1 MEEKIV
7 GLYETQE
14 ENLRASMFNRMHL
27 TPENEK
33 IAHTY
38 LTMENEEN
46 IALLNEIQ
54 WQDLTDRFRTNGY
67 AEYLKWLRKNKR
79 TEELSRYVRFVVELG
94 GATAWNILAND
105 NYNAVLSDIE
115 SMLVYLTG
123 EHAEEQKMAIRAAMC
138 AWQLYKRQYMED
150 TKTLLLLGKENPEL
164 FLHALK
170 YCQKV
175 AKHREYG
182 RHHARMLLTAIYLY
196 WTEAETAP
204 QLTNQLLVDLIG
216 DISIMVPPARE
227 YSATE
232 VQCMQNYV
240 QTAKKDTPFPQE
252 VLSICQKRKGWMHV
266 TFHASCVFLA
276 LRHSVQFE
284 LLFRLMLAHGSSFAF
299 QIEALDTARAIVEDS
314 VFHENMEL
322 IEDMLP
328 IPDED
333 YIIWCLYGN
342 PTATGKREKILIK
355 CTHAECEAEIQRM
368 ATKNPDAIRAA
379 VQKADSEQYKKLT
392 MLVQTVQP
400 ALYKE
405 IHASYQEVF
414 CEKLVSELSRWYDEK
429 DKEITRQYFL
439 GKCSLDTFID
449 KIKEQE
455 QFSGYLQQSHYEN
468 VNNLKTIGEYQFYRR
483 VLIVALLKGS
493 IGFFAH
499 YPASEKCLAYSTDSL
514 SYDKEQIAG
523 IFEIFEKEQIP
534 VCLQLIALGTVYESR
549 KDKKEKFLFLTAY
562 VEVAIEQMQKNKEQW
577 EDSIAQVLIQNKEG
591 ANCICC
597 KILAQCDSLDRFKEQ
612 LFEIAKNTTEQI
624 QKLLVDI
631 FENHQEWEADILA
644 LLKSKSLKER
654 SIAIMVLE
662 EWINPAH
669 LELVK
674 EAFTQEKNQ
683 KLAVRLQDL
692 IGDLERAAAEE
703 NRTKSY
709 CREEEKLA
717 AKIYRGT
724 RRRKVEW
731 VKTIQF
737 PTVHFQYAPS
747 ENNVLDDKKS
757 ILNEHLVASPEYM
770 LAILASY
777 ADMEILGICQEAKIL
792 ASSLVPQE
800 FAAYIYT
807 LYSSWIAAGAEAKTR
822 WVLYAA
828 AIHGDAELLSLMQR
842 QLKDWAEHQRGAI
855 AADAVRAI
863 ALNGSAQALLLV
875 DQIARKFR
883 SNQVKNAAKEALND
897 AAIALGMSREELDD
911 RIIPNLGFNMQAE
924 RVLDYGSRTFTV
936 RLTPQLILEI
946 YDDNKKQ
953 LKKLPSA
960 GKQDD
965 AQKAAYAQEAFKQM
979 KKQLKLVITAQK
991 LRLDQVLTT
1000 ARFWKTQSWKELF
1013 VKNPVMH
1020 QFAVGLIWGF
1030 YENGQLKDTFRYM
1043 EDGSFNTVE
1052 EEEYS
1057 FPETGLIG
1065 LVHPLELSEECLQAW
1080 KEQLLDYEITQPVE
1094 QLNRP
1099 VYFVT
1104 EEEKGIEKITRFYG
1118 KTINSATFVGKLLSV
1133 GWVRGEIL
1141 DGGYFDNCYRS
1152 DREFGAEIT
1161 FSGCSVGYGNEEV
1174 TIDDLVFTKVVYDA
1188 SYKEETCTPDKVN
1201 QRYFSE
1207 VILQIARIVGE

>member
-1 MEEKIV
+1 M

-414 CEKLVSELSRWYDEK
+414 CEKLVSELSRWY
-429 DKEITRQYFL
+429 
-439 GKCSLDTFID
+439 
-449 KIKEQE
+449 
-455 QFSGYLQQSHYEN
+455 
-468 VNNLKTIGEYQFYRR
+468 
-483 VLIVALLKGS
+483 
-493 IGFFAH
+493 
-499 YPASEKCLAYSTDSL
+499 
-514 SYDKEQIAG
+514 
-523 IFEIFEKEQIP
+523 
-534 VCLQLIALGTVYESR
+534 
-549 KDKKEKFLFLTAY
+549 
-562 VEVAIEQMQKNKEQW
+562 
-577 EDSIAQVLIQNKEG
+577 
-591 ANCICC
+591 
-597 KILAQCDSLDRFKEQ
+597 
-612 LFEIAKNTTEQI
+612 
-624 QKLLVDI
+624 
-631 FENHQEWEADILA
+631 
-644 LLKSKSLKER
+644 
-654 SIAIMVLE
+654 
-662 EWINPAH
+662 
-669 LELVK
+669 
-674 EAFTQEKNQ
+674 
-683 KLAVRLQDL
+683 
-692 IGDLERAAAEE
+692 
-703 NRTKSY
+703 
-709 CREEEKLA
+709 
-717 AKIYRGT
+717 
-724 RRRKVEW
+724 
-731 VKTIQF
+731 
-737 PTVHFQYAPS
+737 
-747 ENNVLDDKKS
+747 
-757 ILNEHLVASPEYM
+757 
-770 LAILASY
+770 
-777 ADMEILGICQEAKIL
+777 
-792 ASSLVPQE
+792 
-800 FAAYIYT
+800 
-807 LYSSWIAAGAEAKTR
+807 
-822 WVLYAA
+822 
-828 AIHGDAELLSLMQR
+828 LSLI
-842 QLKDWAEHQRGAI
+842 HI
-855 AADAVRAI
+855 
-863 ALNGSAQALLLV
+863 
-875 DQIARKFR
+875 
-883 SNQVKNAAKEALND
+883 
-897 AAIALGMSREELDD
+897 
-911 RIIPNLGFNMQAE
+911 
-924 RVLDYGSRTFTV
+924 
-936 RLTPQLILEI
+936 
-946 YDDNKKQ
+946 
-953 LKKLPSA
+953 
-960 GKQDD
+960 
-965 AQKAAYAQEAFKQM
+965 
-979 KKQLKLVITAQK
+979 
-991 LRLDQVLTT
+991 
-1000 ARFWKTQSWKELF
+1000 
-1013 VKNPVMH
+1013 
-1020 QFAVGLIWGF
+1020 
-1030 YENGQLKDTFRYM
+1030 
-1043 EDGSFNTVE
+1043 
-1052 EEEYS
+1052 
-1057 FPETGLIG
+1057 
-1065 LVHPLELSEECLQAW
+1065 
-1080 KEQLLDYEITQPVE
+1080 
-1094 QLNRP
+1094 
-1099 VYFVT
+1099 
-1104 EEEKGIEKITRFYG
+1104 
-1118 KTINSATFVGKLLSV
+1118 
-1133 GWVRGEIL
+1133 
-1141 DGGYFDNCYRS
+1141 
-1152 DREFGAEIT
+1152 
-1161 FSGCSVGYGNEEV
+1161 
-1174 TIDDLVFTKVVYDA
+1174 
-1188 SYKEETCTPDKVN
+1188 
-1201 QRYFSE
+1201 
-1207 VILQIARIVGE
+1207 